1 MPPSQAVTGKA
12 GDVVSVRIAKV
23 DALDN
28 VLRLEW

>member
-1 MPPSQAVTGKA
+1 VAAKP
-12 GDVVSVRIAKV
+12 GDVVSLRVAKV